1 MEMYVIRRRWYGL
14 ALLLCIVLLIG
25 LFGYRRILEQRAAV
39 SRITHIAR
47 ELNGYRVYW
56 AGGADLADIAT
67 YDVQVCEL
75 PCQGWRDWQMQVT
88 ETSAWFGPDEG
99 KHFGF
104 RVRARDQHGYTEPW
118 PTRPGMDTRQAKQ
131 R

>member
-1 MEMYVIRRRWYGL
+1 MEVYVTRRRWYAL

-25 LFGYRRILEQRAAV
+25 LFGYRRNLEHRAAV
-39 SRITHIAR
+39 SHITHITR

-56 AGGADLADIAT
+56 VGGANLVGSVT
-67 YDVQVCEL
+67 YDVQVCQL
-75 PCQGWRDWQMQVT
+75 PCRGWRDWQIQVT

-104 RVRARDQHGYTEPW
+104 RVRARDQDGYVEPW
-118 PTRPGMDTRQAKQ
+118 PARPDMDTRQA
-131 R
+131 RRR

>member
-1 MEMYVIRRRWYGL
+1 MEMYVIRRRWYAL
-14 ALLLCIVLLIG
+14 ALLLGIVLLIG
-25 LFGYRRILEQRAAV
+25 LFGYRRSQEQQATV

-56 AGGADLADIAT
+56 TGSAALTDSAI

-75 PCQGWRDWQMQVT
+75 PCQGWRDWQMNVT

-104 RVRARDQHGYTEPW
+104 RVRARDQHGYIEPW
-118 PTRPGMDTRQAKQ
+118 PTRPGMDTRQA
-131 R
+131 RRR